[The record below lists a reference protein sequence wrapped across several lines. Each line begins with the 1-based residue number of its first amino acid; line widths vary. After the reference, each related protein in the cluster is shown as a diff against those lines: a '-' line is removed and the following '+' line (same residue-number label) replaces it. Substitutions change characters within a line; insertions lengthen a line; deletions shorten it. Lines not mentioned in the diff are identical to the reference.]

1 MKFETEHGCVVS
13 EMATAYG
20 NSKQIGRYA
29 IAAAMNEVLTR
40 AERVDQMEIRVCAP
54 LEEKKKHLYD
64 VKAEAARCARE
75 HGQTFWEPE
84 IIRAAWAAGTFVQVN
99 ALAAD
104 VKQQAWNKET
114 MRAGQ
119 DIVLTKWIG
128 LEGTLRILD
137 EKRRELGKRFSG
149 TFLHQVEEFRETIFA
164 EREIRVAKARGV
176 SVMRQVGEGGIFAAL
191 YRLAK
196 EADTGLVVDLKA
208 MPVRQETI
216 EICEYYKLNPYQLAS
231 SGNILMICDDG
242 EALADALRKE
252 ETEAAVIGRLTDN
265 NDKIIQ
271 NGEDIRYID
280 RPAPDEL
287 MKI

>member
-20 NSKQIGRYA
+20 NSEQIGRYA
-29 IAAAMNEVLTR
+29 IAAAMNEVLTQ

-54 LEEKKKHLYD
+54 LEEKKTHLYD

-84 IIRAAWAAGTFVQVN
+84 IIRAGWAAGTFVQVN

-164 EREIRVAKARGV
+164 EREIRVAKAGGV

-231 SGNILMICDDG
+231 TGMICDDG

>member
-1 MKFETEHGCVVS
+1 MKFETEKCCVVS
-13 EMATAYG
+13 ETATAYG
-20 NSKQIGRYA
+20 NAKQIGRYA
-29 IAAAMNEVLTR
+29 VAAAVNEVLTR
-40 AERVDQMEIRVCAP
+40 ADQVAQMEIRVCAP
-54 LEEKKKHLYD
+54 LEEKKTHLYD
-64 VKAEAARCARE
+64 VKSEAVRCCKE
-75 HGQTFWEPE
+75 HGLSCQEPE
-84 IIRAAWAAGTFVQVN
+84 IVRAVWAAKTFAQVN
-99 ALAAD
+99 AVAAD
-104 VKQQAWNKET
+104 VKEQAWNRET

-137 EKRRELGKRFSG
+137 EKKVELRERFSG
-149 TFLHQVEEFRETIFA
+149 IFLHQVEELHEAVFA
-164 EREIRVAKARGV
+164 EREIRVAKAGGV

-196 EADTGLVVDLKA
+196 EAGTGLVADLKTL
-208 MPVRQETI
+208 PVRQETI

-231 SGNILMICDDG
+231 AGNILMICDDG
-242 EALADALRKE
+242 EALADALQKE
-252 ETEAAVIGRLTDN
+252 KIEAAVIGRLTDN

>member
-1 MKFETEHGCVVS
+1 MKFETEKCCVVS
-13 EMATAYG
+13 ETATAYG
-20 NSKQIGRYA
+20 NAKQIGRYA
-29 IAAAMNEVLTR
+29 VAAAVNEVLTR
-40 AERVDQMEIRVCAP
+40 AEKVDQMEIRVCAP
-54 LEEKKKHLYD
+54 LEEKKTHLYD
-64 VKAEAARCARE
+64 VKSEVTCCCKE
-75 HGQTFWEPE
+75 HHLSCQEPE
-84 IIRAAWAAGTFVQVN
+84 IVRTAVAAKTFVQVN
-99 ALAAD
+99 AVAAD
-104 VKQQAWNKET
+104 VKEQAWNRET

-137 EKRRELGKRFSG
+137 EKKVELRERFSG
-149 TFLHQVEEFRETIFA
+149 IFLHQVEELHEAVFA
-164 EREIRVAKARGV
+164 EREIRVAKAGGV

-196 EADTGLVVDLKA
+196 EAGTGLVADLKTL
-208 MPVRQETI
+208 PVRQETI

-231 SGNILMICDDG
+231 AGNILMICDDG
-242 EALADALRKE
+242 EALADALQKE
-252 ETEAAVIGRLTDN
+252 KIEAAVIGRLTDN

>member
-1 MKFETEHGCVVS
+1 MRFETEAGYGIS
-13 EMATAYG
+13 EMATAFG
-20 NSKQIGRYA
+20 DSEKIGQYA
-29 IAAAMNEVLTR
+29 VAAAVNEILTR
-40 AERVDQMEIRVCAP
+40 ADRVAQMEIRICAP
-54 LEEKKKHLYD
+54 MEEKKTHLYD
-64 VKAEAARCARE
+64 IKSEVVHFCKKC
-75 HGQTFWEPE
+75 GLTFSEPE
-84 IIRAAWAAGTFVQVN
+84 IIRTVVAAKTFVQVN
-99 ALAAD
+99 AVAAD
-104 VKQQAWNKET
+104 VKEQAWNKET

-137 EKRRELGKRFSG
+137 ERKAELRERFAG
-149 TFLHQVEEFRETIFA
+149 TFLRQVEELQEVIFA
-164 EREIRVAKARGV
+164 EREIRVAKAGGV

-196 EADTGLVVDLKA
+196 EAGNGLVVDLK
-208 MPVRQETI
+208 MIPVRQETI

-231 SGNILMICDDG
+231 AGNILMICDDG
-242 EALADALRKE
+242 EALADALPKE
-252 ETEAAVIGRLTDN
+252 EIEAAVIGRLTDN